1 MGKDERR
8 NVSVRNRRESKGK
21 KRKRRNRK
29 GGKEMEGGE
38 EEEGERRKERAMK
51 RKGTRENELIC
62 DEVTFSYPGL
72 KSWRWRAIFPLLF
85 GAVAH
90 NL

>member
-1 MGKDERR
+1 MLETEERA
-8 NVSVRNRRESKGK
+8 REK
-21 KRKRRNRK
+21 KRKRRK
-29 GGKEMEGGE
+29 GGKGKE

-51 RKGTRENELIC
+51 RKGTRENEWIC
-62 DEVTFSYPGL
+62 DEVTFSYPRL
-72 KSWRWRAIFPLLF
+72 KSWRWCAVFPLLF